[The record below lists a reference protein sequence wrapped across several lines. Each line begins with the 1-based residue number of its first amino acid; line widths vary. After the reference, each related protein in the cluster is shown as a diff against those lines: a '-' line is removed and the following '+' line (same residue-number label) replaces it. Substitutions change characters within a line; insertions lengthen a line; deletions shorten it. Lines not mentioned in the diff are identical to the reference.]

1 MAYKYKEYNFKDC
14 TIIRV
19 GDSFYIDIGKNKD
32 IIPYISDFISDKLYG
47 IEEIVIDY
55 INNRNIKRQTVIYK
69 IEKGK
74 NKGTWGYRYYGKHTT
89 ISKKFCDLLNRKE
102 VSNEIHR

>member
-1 MAYKYKEYNFKDC
+1 MAYKYKEYNFNDC

-19 GDSFYIDIGKNKD
+19 GDSLYIDIGRNHD
-32 IIPYISDFISDKLYG
+32 TIPYISEFISDKLEG
-47 IEEIVIDY
+47 IKEIVIDY
-55 INNRNIKRQTVIYK
+55 INDRNRKWQTVIYK

-74 NKGTWGYRYYGKHTT
+74 NKDTWGYRYYGKYTT

-102 VSNEIHR
+102 V